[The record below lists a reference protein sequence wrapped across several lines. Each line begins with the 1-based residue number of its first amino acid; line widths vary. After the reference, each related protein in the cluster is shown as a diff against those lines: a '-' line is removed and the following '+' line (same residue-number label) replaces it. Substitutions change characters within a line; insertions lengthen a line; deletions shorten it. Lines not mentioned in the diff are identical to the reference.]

1 MGSRLSDIPRKEKI
15 AYRVAVNV
23 QLLSA
28 IVSIILLVIGVQI
41 DYLLFLLLL
50 QVFII
55 PYIIY
60 NDRYLKKR
68 KELKENVQRHGVD
81 GIGRIVSAASS
92 GHSDYLDEYYDFEVI
107 PQTEGQRTQEQVR
120 VRVRMSEADF
130 EKFRKAGQLPI
141 RYIPGSTEGI
151 FRPPESD

>member
-1 MGSRLSDIPRKEKI
+1 MRSRLSDVPRKEKI

-23 QLLSA
+23 QILSA
-28 IVSIILLVIGVQI
+28 ILAVILLIAGVQM
-41 DYLLFLLLL
+41 DYLLFLLVL
-50 QVFII
+50 QVFTI
-55 PYIIY
+55 PYIVY
-60 NDRYLKKR
+60 NGRYLKKR
-68 KELKENVQRHGVD
+68 KEFEEKVQRHGVD
-81 GIGRIVSAASS
+81 GIGSIVSAASS

-120 VRVRMSEADF
+120 VRVRMSEASF
-130 EKFRKAGQLPI
+130 EEFRKAGQLPI